1 MQCTDNNNG
10 ENQKIIRGRFIIQE
24 IIDTQSNQN
33 SNSDSDSDSS
43 PFRYADVFIDT
54 FQPKKRRNSQNN
66 SKFKLNSIKESQI
79 SNSQFLVYDHQRK
92 SYVDINEVFQKYEYK
107 IPIKHNITK
116 SKRLLSLIIE
126 NQEDELIINN
136 KDNLNNNS
144 NNNNSNKD
152 VYTGILK
159 KNDVKRIES
168 ISNLAEHRVLNDF
181 EKKESLPTSNNNISN
196 SNNNN
201 ERKLKS
207 PSKRFLSMNDKKN
220 QLIEQRVISYLIESQ
235 HFNECSI
242 ASCQFSLCGNNNHT
256 QNNCNVELVVA

>member
-1 MQCTDNNNG
+1 M
-10 ENQKIIRGRFIIQE
+10 KVIVLILL
-24 IIDTQSNQN
+24 
-33 SNSDSDSDSS
+33 
-43 PFRYADVFIDT
+43 Y
-54 FQPKKRRNSQNN
+54 
-66 SKFKLNSIKESQI
+66 
-79 SNSQFLVYDHQRK
+79 
-92 SYVDINEVFQKYEYK
+92 YVDINEVFQKYEYK
-107 IPIKHNITK
+107 IPIQHNITK

-136 KDNLNNNS
+136 KDNF

-152 VYTGILK
+152 TYTGILK

-181 EKKESLPTSNNNISN
+181 EKKESLQTSNNNITS

-242 ASCQFSLCGNNNHT
+242 ASCQFSLCGKNNHT

>member
-1 MQCTDNNNG
+1 MQCTDNNG

-79 SNSQFLVYDHQRK
+79 SNSQFLVYDHERK
-92 SYVDINEVFQKYEYK
+92 SYVDINEVFQKYEFK
-107 IPIKHNITK
+107 IPIQHNITK

-126 NQEDELIINN
+126 NQEDELIIDC
-136 KDNLNNNS
+136 KDSS
-144 NNNNSNKD
+144 NNNNNKD
-152 VYTGILK
+152 SYTGILK
-159 KNDVKRIES
+159 KNEVKRIES
-168 ISNLAEHRVLNDF
+168 ISNLAEHRALNDF
-181 EKKESLPTSNNNISN
+181 ERKESLQTSNTNNNINSN
-196 SNNNN
+196 SNNNNN

-242 ASCQFSLCGNNNHT
+242 ASCQFSLCGNNNNHNN
-256 QNNCNVELVVA
+256 NNCNVELVVV